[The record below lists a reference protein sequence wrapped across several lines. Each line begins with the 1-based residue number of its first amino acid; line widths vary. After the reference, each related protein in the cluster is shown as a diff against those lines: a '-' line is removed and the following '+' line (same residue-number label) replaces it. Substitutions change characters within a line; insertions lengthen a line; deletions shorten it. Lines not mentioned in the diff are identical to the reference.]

1 MDKKQLERIS
11 ELTRI
16 SRERELTPDEQAERQ
31 ALREAYL
38 AAIRADMTATLN
50 NVSIAEP
57 DGTVRPLKSKKNTHL
72 Q

>member
-31 ALREAYL
+31 ALRAAYL

-57 DGTVRPLKSKKNTHL
+57 DGTVRPLKPKNNTKV